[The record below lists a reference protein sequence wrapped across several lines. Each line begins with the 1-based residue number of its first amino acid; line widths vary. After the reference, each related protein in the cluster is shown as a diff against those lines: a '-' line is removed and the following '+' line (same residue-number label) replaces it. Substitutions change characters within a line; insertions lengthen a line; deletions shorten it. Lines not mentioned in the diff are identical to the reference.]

1 MKVFILVFVLQGIV
15 AYTLNLRESLSTM
28 CMTTVPNPFFTS
40 VLLVVFIIDS
50 VRCSESSASLLTT
63 KLKLKHVSDE
73 PTSKVTNVSDEK
85 VLVKFPKKREN
96 ERATILLDMLVRR
109 YAMTIIELNQP
120 GVIL

>member
-1 MKVFILVFVLQGIV
+1 MKVCILVLVLQGIA

-40 VLLVVFIIDS
+40 VLLVVFKIDS

-73 PTSKVTNVSDEK
+73 PNSKVTNVSDDK
-85 VLVKFPKKREN
+85 VSV
-96 ERATILLDMLVRR
+96 
-109 YAMTIIELNQP
+109 
-120 GVIL
+120 